1 MRSIGN
7 NGEDQAC
14 KYLVESGFDIKK
26 RNYYTRF
33 GELDII
39 AQKGKQLHI
48 IEVKYTNQF
57 YIDSIYKLNRKKI
70 KRMIRSSQVFL
81 DRMKLEGVYV
91 QFDLIAIVGDQIN
104 HHKNIFS
111 LTDI

>member
-1 MRSIGN
+1 MEKLRRANISLNLVSI
-7 NGEDQAC
+7 
-14 KYLVESGFDIKK
+14 LRKK
-26 RNYYTRF
+26 NYYTRF

-70 KRMIRSSQVFL
+70 RRMIQCSQVYL
-81 DRMKLEGVYV
+81 DRYNVLGVYV
-91 QFDLIAIVGDQIN
+91 QFDLITIVSDQIN
-104 HHKNIFS
+104 HHQNIFN